1 MKKIICML
9 TVLLCSVL
17 SLSAQDYNLEGR
29 WVTDLSDENETTSL
43 FFVFEGNELTQAVYG
58 ESTVDEIGLIG
69 VIVATPPAPF
79 KLEGNKLTVT
89 YDASE
94 ADYHVTKTEFNE
106 KLQETIKMA
115 PSMENTVKELLDK
128 AFDSQKEEMCKT
140 VMFKGELEIISCTDE
155 GELTIKDTDG
165 ETYTFY
171 LKGE

>member
-9 TVLLCSVL
+9 TVLLCSVMN
-17 SLSAQDYNLEGR
+17 LSAQNYNLEGR

-58 ESTVDEIGLIG
+58 ESTVDEIGLVG

>member
-1 MKKIICML
+1 MKKLICML
-9 TVLLCSVL
+9 TVLLCSVMN
-17 SLSAQDYNLEGR
+17 LSAQNYNLEGR
-29 WVTDLSDENETTSL
+29 WVTDLSDEGESTTL
-43 FFVFEGNELTQAVYG
+43 IFLFEGNELTQAVYS
-58 ESTVDEIGLIG
+58 ESNVEDVGLVGI
-69 VIVATPPAPF
+69 IVATPPAPF

>member
-1 MKKIICML
+1 MKKLICML
-9 TVLLCSVL
+9 TVLLCSVMN
-17 SLSAQDYNLEGR
+17 LSAQNYNLEGR

>member
-1 MKKIICML
+1 MKKFICML
-9 TVLLCSVL
+9 TVLLSSVMN
-17 SLSAQDYNLEGR
+17 LSAQNYNLEGR

-58 ESTVDEIGLIG
+58 ESTVDEIGLVG

>member
-9 TVLLCSVL
+9 TVLLCSVMN
-17 SLSAQDYNLEGR
+17 LSAQNYNLEGR

-43 FFVFEGNELTQAVYG
+43 IFLFEGNELTQAVYG
-58 ESTVDEIGLIG
+58 ESNVEGVGLVG

-89 YDASE
+89 YDASQAE
-94 ADYHVTKTEFNE
+94 YQVMKTEYTDKVKE
-106 KLQETIKMA
+106 LIKQA
-115 PSMENTVKELLDK
+115 PSMENTMKE
-128 AFDSQKEEMCKT
+128 
-140 VMFKGELEIISCTDE
+140 FKGGLEIVSYNDD
-155 GELTIKDTDG
+155 GEMTIKDTDG

>member
-1 MKKIICML
+1 MKKLICML
-9 TVLLCSVL
+9 TVLLCSVMN
-17 SLSAQDYNLEGR
+17 LSAQNYNLEGR
-29 WVTDLSDENETTSL
+29 WVTDLSDENESTSL

>member
-9 TVLLCSVL
+9 TVLLCSVMN
-17 SLSAQDYNLEGR
+17 LSAQNYNLEGR

>member
-1 MKKIICML
+1 MKKLICML
-9 TVLLCSVL
+9 TVLLCSVMN
-17 SLSAQDYNLEGR
+17 LSAQNYNLEGR
-29 WVTDLSDENETTSL
+29 WVTDLSDENESTSL

-58 ESTVDEIGLIG
+58 ESTVDEIGLVG

>member
-29 WVTDLSDENETTSL
+29 WVTDLSDANESTSL
-43 FFVFEGNELTQAVYG
+43 IFLFEGNELTQAVYS
-58 ESTVDEIGLIG
+58 ESTIDEIGLVGI
-69 VIVATPPAPF
+69 IVATPPAPF
-79 KLEGNKLTVT
+79 KLEGNKLTVS
-89 YDASE
+89 YDASQAE
-94 ADYHVTKTEFNE
+94 YQVMKTEFNE
-106 KLQETIKMA
+106 KIQEAIKQT

-128 AFDSQKEEMCKT
+128 AFDSQKEEMAKT
-140 VMFKGELEIISCTDE
+140 IMFKGELEIVSYNDD

-165 ETYTFY
+165 ENYTFY

>member
-1 MKKIICML
+1 MKKLICML
-9 TVLLCSVL
+9 TVLLCSVMN
-17 SLSAQDYNLEGR
+17 LSAQNYNLEGR

-58 ESTVDEIGLIG
+58 ESTVDEIGLVG

-128 AFDSQKEEMCKT
+128 AFDSQKEEMCKA

>member
-1 MKKIICML
+1 MKKLICML
-9 TVLLCSVL
+9 TVLLCSVMN
-17 SLSAQDYNLEGR
+17 LSAQNYNLEGR

-58 ESTVDEIGLIG
+58 ESTVDEIGLVG

>member
-9 TVLLCSVL
+9 TVLLCSVMN
-17 SLSAQDYNLEGR
+17 LSAQNYNLEGR

-43 FFVFEGNELTQAVYG
+43 IFLFEGNELTQAVYG
-58 ESTVDEIGLIG
+58 ESNVEGVGLVG

-89 YDASE
+89 YDASQAE
-94 ADYHVTKTEFNE
+94 Y
-106 KLQETIKMA
+106 
-115 PSMENTVKELLDK
+115 
-128 AFDSQKEEMCKT
+128 QKEEMCKT
-140 VMFKGELEIISCTDE
+140 VMFKGGLEIVSYNDD
-155 GELTIKDTDG
+155 GEMTIKDTDG

>member
-1 MKKIICML
+1 MKKLICML
-9 TVLLCSVL
+9 TVLLCSIMN
-17 SLSAQDYNLEGR
+17 LSAQNYNLEGR

-58 ESTVDEIGLIG
+58 ESTVDEIGLVG

-106 KLQETIKMA
+106 KLQEAIKMA